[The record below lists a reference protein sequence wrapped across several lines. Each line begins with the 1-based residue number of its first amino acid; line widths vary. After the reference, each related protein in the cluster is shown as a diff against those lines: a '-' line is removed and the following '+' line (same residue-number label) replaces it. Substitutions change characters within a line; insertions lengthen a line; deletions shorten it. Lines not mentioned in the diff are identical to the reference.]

1 MKINIKKLLNHLF
14 LLSLFVQL
22 QGCAGG
28 LIIVAGT
35 AVAVTSDER
44 SISQQLDDSKLSTD
58 ALDKINELNMNQQD
72 IRINLIANSGYLLVI
87 GQVSDQQTKNK
98 IEKKLQTL
106 ENVKG
111 VYNQLRIN
119 KPIGFTRQSKDS
131 WLTTK
136 VKSSLASHETVNPL
150 KIKVVTEDAEV
161 FLIGRV
167 NKKMAKDAT
176 NVARKIDG
184 VKQVNRVFQ
193 LIEDKEN

>member
-1 MKINIKKLLNHLF
+1 MKKFLSILF
-14 LLSLFVQL
+14 LLSIFVQL

-28 LIIVAGT
+28 LIVVAGT

-44 SISQQLDDSKLSTD
+44 SISQQLDDSKLSID
-58 ALDKINELNMNQQD
+58 ALDKINELNINHQE
-72 IRINLIANSGYLLVI
+72 IRINLITNSGYLLVI

-98 IEKKLQTL
+98 IEQKLKTL
-106 ENVKG
+106 KNVKG

-119 KPIGFTRQSKDS
+119 KPIGFTQQSKDS

-136 VKSSLASHETVNPL
+136 VKSQLASHETVNPL

-161 FLIGRV
+161 FLIGKV
-167 NKKMAKDAT
+167 NKEMAKDAT
-176 NVARKIDG
+176 NVTRKVEG

-193 LIEDKEN
+193 IIK